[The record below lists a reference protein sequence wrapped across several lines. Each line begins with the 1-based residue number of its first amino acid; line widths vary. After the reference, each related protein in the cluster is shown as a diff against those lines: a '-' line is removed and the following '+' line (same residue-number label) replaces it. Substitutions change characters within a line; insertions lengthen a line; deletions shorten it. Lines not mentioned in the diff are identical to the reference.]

1 MPGQIVGELSILDG
15 GRRSANARAEGSV
28 VIAAVSREDF
38 NAFVFKHPEIALR
51 LLTLLSRRL
60 RVTTQHIES
69 LAFLDVP
76 ARLAQVLLQL
86 AAQDSEPA
94 DEGALLNNPISQK
107 TLAAMIGSTREWVN
121 AILHD
126 WQYA

>member
-1 MPGQIVGELSILDG
+1 
-15 GRRSANARAEGSV
+15 
-28 VIAAVSREDF
+28 
-38 NAFVFKHPEIALR
+38 
-51 LLTLLSRRL
+51 LTLLSRRL

-86 AAQDSEPA
+86 IEQDSEPSA
-94 DEGALLNNPISQK
+94 EGTMLSNAISQK

-126 WQYA
+126 WQTRQIITYQGRRLVVRSVQNLQELVEQEQAELGV